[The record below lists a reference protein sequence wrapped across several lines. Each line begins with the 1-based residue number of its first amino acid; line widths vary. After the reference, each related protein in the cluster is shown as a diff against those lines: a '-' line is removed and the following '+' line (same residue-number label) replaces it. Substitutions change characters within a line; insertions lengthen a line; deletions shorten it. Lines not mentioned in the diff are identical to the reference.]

1 VFHRSVLAYILRA
14 DPYGQ
19 LRLLGLVCA
28 SVLFGLLPVHGFRLL
43 LDRAIPQRD
52 ERLLWQLGLG
62 LLLVALAKA
71 LVEYR
76 QALAAERLR
85 AVLHAKLR
93 AELSAH
99 VLRLPPEHF
108 ARHSVGQL
116 TNRIQT
122 EVGRLGMSVPSVFVQ
137 PLVDLVTFVFYAGYL
152 LSMSPLLTAVA
163 SSALPLILL
172 VAPRAN
178 TRLAEASRRI
188 GQNLGHYSAA
198 LQQSLSSAFEIQV
211 HGTWRY
217 EEARL
222 AHRQAKVA
230 DDALDLVRYGGWLT
244 LAVDLARFCAPVG
257 VYLYGGWLA
266 MRGQM
271 ETGEIVAFAAVLGG
285 LYGSLDK
292 LARVPPMWRT
302 AQDRFDELRETL
314 ELPAYFVDA
323 HGIAPLPEGD
333 PVGATVTLQEV
344 RFGYDKARPIVDGL
358 SLQIG
363 AGERVALVGRS
374 GCGKSTVLQ
383 LMCGRLRPLSGEVCI
398 DGASVDEIPLDQ
410 LTARVGVVGQT
421 PTLFAGTVR
430 YNLVY
435 AMLRAQR
442 GDPADPLSYLA
453 LPGADGQG
461 LDGLLLELCERVAL
475 SEDLLDLG
483 LQMKL
488 PASQAGALLAVR
500 LSVRERVGR
509 EPGVAQLVPGQW
521 LAYAGV
527 AENLLFAPD
536 NDGRIDPEELALWTE
551 AACRAGLDEL
561 LAEIGLRAV
570 EQDLDKLRALA
581 ASGQPGAVDQL
592 KAMGSSPEDVAER
605 VALSRRCEQR
615 PISRDQLDSGTLRAL
630 VRKGLLARDAPG
642 HREQIVAARP
652 RWRAALGVLA
662 PAPYDP
668 ALWNDR
674 LSVRDNLLFGHL
686 DPEDGGAVA
695 RVRAL
700 LHEALAEAG
709 LLAEVR
715 RAGLSFDVGERG
727 SRLSGGQ
734 RQKVALARV
743 LLKRPRLVLL
753 DEVTASLDP
762 ASARAI
768 ADVFAYRDPQCTVV
782 AITHQHGWAER
793 FDRVLVLEA
802 GRVVREC
809 TPAELLASGG

>member
-1 VFHRSVLAYILRA
+1 VLHRSVLAYILRA
-14 DPYGQ
+14 DPWGQ
-19 LRLLGLVCA
+19 VRLLGLVCA
-28 SVLFGLLPVHGFRLL
+28 SVLLGLLPVHGFRLL

-52 ERLLWQLGLG
+52 EPLLWKIGLG
-62 LLLVALAKA
+62 LLVVALTRA
-71 LVEYR
+71 LVDYQ

-85 AVLHAKLR
+85 AVLHARLR
-93 AELSAH
+93 AELSGH
-99 VLRLPPEHF
+99 VLRLPPDHF

-122 EVGRLGMSVPSVFVQ
+122 EVGRLGMSVPNVFVQ
-137 PLVDLVTFVFYAGYL
+137 PLVDLVTFVFYASYL
-152 LSMSPLLTAVA
+152 LSMSPLLTFVA
-163 SSALPLILL
+163 SAALPPILL

-178 TRLAEASRRI
+178 ARLAEASRRI

-222 AHRQAKVA
+222 AQRQAKVA

-257 VYLYGGWLA
+257 VYVYGGWLA

-323 HGIAPLPEGD
+323 PGARPLPEGE

-363 AGERVALVGRS
+363 SGERIALVGRS

-383 LMCGRLRPLSGEVCI
+383 LMCGRLRPLAGEVAL
-398 DGASVDEIPLDQ
+398 DGAPVDEIPLDQ
-410 LTARVGVVGQT
+410 LTARIGVVGQT

-435 AMLRAQR
+435 ALLRSPE
-442 GDPADPLSYLA
+442 GDP
-453 LPGADGQG
+453 GQG
-461 LDGLLLELCERVAL
+461 LDPALLELCERVAF

-488 PASQAGALLAVR
+488 PAASAERLLQVR
-500 LSVRERVGR
+500 LAIRERVGR
-509 EPGVAQLVPGQW
+509 EPGVAQFVPGRW

-536 NDGRIDPEELALWTE
+536 NDGRIDPEELELWSE
-551 AACRAGLDEL
+551 AARRAGLDEL

-570 EQDLDKLRALA
+570 EQGLDKLRALA
-581 ASGQPGAVDQL
+581 ASTQPGAADQL
-592 KAMGSSPEDVAER
+592 EAMGSSPEEVAER
-605 VALSRRCEQR
+605 VALS
-615 PISRDQLDSGTLRAL
+615 SRAREGRDSSTLQAL
-630 VRKGLLARDAPG
+630 VRKGLLSRDAPA
-642 HREQIVAARP
+642 HREPLVAARQ
-652 RWRAALGVLA
+652 RFGAALGALA

-668 ALWNDR
+668 ALWNAR

-700 LHEALAEAG
+700 LQQALDEAG
-709 LLAEVR
+709 LLSEVR
-715 RAGLSFDVGERG
+715 RVGLDFDAGERG

-768 ADVFAYRDPQCTVV
+768 AGVFAQRDPQCTVV
-782 AITHQHGWAER
+782 AITHQHSWVER
-793 FDRVLVLEA
+793 FDRVLMLEA
-802 GRVVREC
+802 GQVVREC
-809 TPAELLASGG
+809 TPAELLEAGG